1 MRKRLPI
8 ILSTA
13 ALVIAVFGSTPVGRA
28 AIDAAVPLARRSF
41 LADTAKNALQVNK
54 IKASRTP
61 TPGMLLPL
69 DATGKLP
76 ASVGAVGAKGDSGA
90 KGDKG
95 DPGTPGTPGLSEV
108 ELVSAANVNNT
119 ATGLKTVTVSC
130 PAGKKVIG
138 GGAEIQSS
146 PIYPI
151 EVRVRDT
158 AGNVSERAATLKI
171 A

>member
-1 MRKRLPI
+1 
-8 ILSTA
+8 
-13 ALVIAVFGSTPVGRA
+13 VG
-28 AIDAAVPLARRSF
+28 
-41 LADTAKNALQVNK
+41 Q
-54 IKASRTP
+54 
-61 TPGMLLPL
+61 
-69 DATGKLP
+69 
-76 ASVGAVGAKGDSGA
+76 KGDSGA

-108 ELVSAANVNNT
+108 ELVSAASVNNT

-146 PIYPI
+146 PAFPI
-151 EVRVRDT
+151 TVDRPAADLSGWTASGIKDT
-158 AGNVSERAATLKI
+158 ASGAFWGVADYAICAKV